1 MSSTRTGQNIDPQPI
16 PDAEA
21 RTVPRPK
28 TAATRLS
35 VEELEE
41 VESAAKRDGKSQA
54 EWIRDT
60 VLREARQRSAASVE
74 LVLAELSANRTIPD
88 QIAKQ
93 VSRTTQEVSR
103 LVSQSADQAL
113 ARIEDGAVKAIRNAT
128 VREVG
133 AKIESAI
140 AGPMAITE
148 EALRKLRSSA
158 ERAETASSSW
168 RSFTNIFRWQQLAIA
183 VLVGIVIGGAG
194 TWYFAS
200 RPLKE
205 AADYI
210 LLIKHAPASP
220 QNATQSTPPAP
231 HHPGKNQKPRS
242 TQDTQPQTEAAPV
255 TQQP

>member
-60 VLREARQRSAASVE
+60 VLREARQRSASVD
-74 LVLAELSANRTIPD
+74 LVLAELSANRVIPD
-88 QIAKQ
+88 QIAQQ
-93 VSRTTQEVSR
+93 VSRTTQELSR
-103 LVSQSADQAL
+103 LVGQSADQAL

-128 VREVG
+128 IREVG

-148 EALRKLRSSA
+148 EALRKLRNSA
-158 ERAETASSSW
+158 VHAETASSSW
-168 RSFTNIFRWQQLAIA
+168 RSFTDIFRWQQLAIA
-183 VLVGIVIGGAG
+183 VLVGIVIGGGG

-210 LLIKHAPASP
+210 LLLKNTPASP

-231 HHPGKNQKPRS
+231 HHPGKNQKSKS
-242 TQDTQPQTEAAPV
+242 TQEPQPQVEAVPV

>member
-28 TAATRLS
+28 SAGTRLS

-41 VESAAKRDGKSQA
+41 VESAAKRDGKSLA
-54 EWIRDT
+54 EWFRDT
-60 VLREARQRSAASVE
+60 VLREARQRSASVD
-74 LVLAELSANRTIPD
+74 LVLAELSASRAIPD
-88 QIAKQ
+88 QIAQQ

-113 ARIEDGAVKAIRNAT
+113 ARIEAGAVKAVRNAA
-128 VREVG
+128 VSEVG

-140 AGPMAITE
+140 VGPMATIG
-148 EALRKLRSSA
+148 EALQKLESSA
-158 ERAETASSSW
+158 WHAEAASNHW
-168 RSFTNIFRWQQLAIA
+168 RSFTKIFRWQQLAIA
-183 VLVGIVIGGAG
+183 VLAGIVIGGAG

-200 RPLKE
+200 LPLKE

-210 LLIKHAPASP
+210 LLLKNAPASP
-220 QNATQSTPPAP
+220 QDATQNTPPAS
-231 HHPGKNQKPRS
+231 HHPARNQKPKS
-242 TQDTQPQTEAAPV
+242 TQEPQPQTEAAPV

>member
-1 MSSTRTGQNIDPQPI
+1 MSSTRTGQNIDPQPL

-88 QIAKQ
+88 QIAQQ

-113 ARIEDGAVKAIRNAT
+113 ARIDAGAVKAVRNAA
-128 VREVG
+128 VSEVG

-140 AGPMAITE
+140 VGPMAT
-148 EALRKLRSSA
+148 
-158 ERAETASSSW
+158 
-168 RSFTNIFRWQQLAIA
+168 
-183 VLVGIVIGGAG
+183 
-194 TWYFAS
+194 
-200 RPLKE
+200 
-205 AADYI
+205 
-210 LLIKHAPASP
+210 IKRRCGS
-220 QNATQSTPPAP
+220 
-231 HHPGKNQKPRS
+231 
-242 TQDTQPQTEAAPV
+242 
-255 TQQP
+255 

>member
-1 MSSTRTGQNIDPQPI
+1 
-16 PDAEA
+16 
-21 RTVPRPK
+21 
-28 TAATRLS
+28 
-35 VEELEE
+35 LEE

-60 VLREARQRSAASVE
+60 VLREARQRSASVD
-74 LVLAELSANRTIPD
+74 LVLAELSANRVIPD
-88 QIAKQ
+88 QIAQQ
-93 VSRTTQEVSR
+93 VSRTTQELSR
-103 LVSQSADQAL
+103 LVGQSADQAL
-113 ARIEDGAVKAIRNAT
+113 ARIEAGAEKAIRKAAAS
-128 VREVG
+128 EVG
-133 AKIESAI
+133 AKIERAI

-158 ERAETASSSW
+158 VHAETASSSW
-168 RSFTNIFRWQQLAIA
+168 RSFTDIFRWQQLAIA

-220 QNATQSTPPAP
+220 QNATQSTPPAS
-231 HHPGKNQKPRS
+231 HHPAPKQKPRS
-242 TQDTQPQTEAAPV
+242 SNGTPSQTEAAPA
-255 TQQP
+255 QQQ

>member
-28 TAATRLS
+28 TAATRFS

-60 VLREARQRSAASVE
+60 VLREARQRSASVD
-74 LVLAELSANRTIPD
+74 LVLAELSANRVIPD
-88 QIAKQ
+88 QIAQQ

-103 LVSQSADQAL
+103 QVGQSADLAL
-113 ARIEDGAVKAIRNAT
+113 ARIEAGAEKAIRKAA
-128 VREVG
+128 VSEVG

-140 AGPMAITE
+140 VGPMRTLE

-158 ERAETASSSW
+158 VHAETASSNW

-200 RPLKE
+200 LPLKE
-205 AADYI
+205 AAEYI
-210 LLIKHAPASP
+210 LLLKNAPASP
-220 QNATQSTPPAP
+220 QNATQSTPSAS
-231 HHPGKNQKPRS
+231 HHIQHNQKPKS
-242 TQDTQPQTEAAPV
+242 TQETQPQTEAAPV

>member
-1 MSSTRTGQNIDPQPI
+1 MSSTRTGQNLDSQPL
-16 PDAEA
+16 PNADA
-21 RTVPRPK
+21 RTILRAK
-28 TAATRLS
+28 TVATRLS

-60 VLREARQRSAASVE
+60 GLREARQRSAASVE
-74 LVLAELSANRTIPD
+74 LVLAELSANRIIPD
-88 QIAKQ
+88 QIAQQ

-113 ARIEDGAVKAIRNAT
+113 ARIEAGAEKAIRNAT

-148 EALRKLRSSA
+148 EALRKLGSSA

-200 RPLKE
+200 GPLKE

-210 LLIKHAPASP
+210 LLLKNAPASP
-220 QNATQSTPPAP
+220 PNAPQSAPPAP
-231 HHPGKNQKPRS
+231 RHIQHNQKPKPV
-242 TQDTQPQTEAAPV
+242 DEPQPQVEAAPV

>member
-1 MSSTRTGQNIDPQPI
+1 MSSTRTGQNIDPQPL

-41 VESAAKRDGKSQA
+41 VESAAKRDGKSKA

-60 VLREARQRSAASVE
+60 VLREARQRSASVD
-74 LVLAELSANRTIPD
+74 LVLAELSANRAIPD
-88 QIAKQ
+88 QIAQQ

-113 ARIEDGAVKAIRNAT
+113 GRIEAGAVKAVRNAA
-128 VREVG
+128 VGEVG

-140 AGPMAITE
+140 VGPMATIE
-148 EALRKLRSSA
+148 EALRKLKSSA
-158 ERAETASSSW
+158 EHAETASNHW
-168 RSFTNIFRWQQLAIA
+168 RSFTKIFRWQQLAIA
-183 VLVGIVIGGAG
+183 VLAGIVIGGAG

-200 RPLKE
+200 LPLKE
-205 AADYI
+205 AAEYI
-210 LLIKHAPASP
+210 LLLKNAPASP
-220 QNATQSTPPAP
+220 QDATQNLRLLHTIR
-231 HHPGKNQKPRS
+231 HEIRS
-242 TQDTQPQTEAAPV
+242 RKALRSLNHRLRQRQ
-255 TQQP
+255 

>member
-16 PDAEA
+16 PDVEA

-60 VLREARQRSAASVE
+60 VLREARQRSASVD
-74 LVLAELSANRTIPD
+74 LVLAELSANRVIPD
-88 QIAKQ
+88 QIAQQ

-103 LVSQSADQAL
+103 LVGQSADQAL
-113 ARIEDGAVKAIRNAT
+113 ARIEAGAEKAIRKAA
-128 VREVG
+128 VSEVG

-140 AGPMAITE
+140 VGPMRTLE
-148 EALRKLRSSA
+148 EALRKLKSSA
-158 ERAETASSSW
+158 VHAETASSSW

-200 RPLKE
+200 LPLKE
-205 AADYI
+205 AAEYI
-210 LLIKHAPASP
+210 LFLKNAPASP
-220 QNATQSTPPAP
+220 QNATQSTPPAS
-231 HHPGKNQKPRS
+231 HHPGKNQKSKS
-242 TQDTQPQTEAAPV
+242 TQEPQPQVEAAPV

>member
-21 RTVPRPK
+21 RTVQRPK

-60 VLREARQRSAASVE
+60 VLREARQRSASVD
-74 LVLAELSANRTIPD
+74 LVLAELSANRVIPD
-88 QIAKQ
+88 QIAQQ

-168 RSFTNIFRWQQLAIA
+168 RSFTDIFRWQQLAIA

-200 RPLKE
+200 GPLKE
-205 AADYI
+205 AAEYI
-210 LLIKHAPASP
+210 LLLKHAPASP

-231 HHPGKNQKPRS
+231 HHPGKNQKSKS
-242 TQDTQPQTEAAPV
+242 TQEPQPQVEAAPV

>member
-1 MSSTRTGQNIDPQPI
+1 MSSTRTGQNIDPQPL

-60 VLREARQRSAASVE
+60 VLREARQRSASVE
-74 LVLAELSANRTIPD
+74 LVLAELSANRAIPD
-88 QIAKQ
+88 QIAQQ

-113 ARIEDGAVKAIRNAT
+113 GRIEAGAVKAVRNAA
-128 VREVG
+128 VSEVG

-140 AGPMAITE
+140 AGPMATIE
-148 EALRKLRSSA
+148 EALRKLKSSA
-158 ERAETASSSW
+158 EHAETASNHW
-168 RSFTNIFRWQQLAIA
+168 RSFTKIFRWQQLAIA
-183 VLVGIVIGGAG
+183 VLAGIVIGGAG

-200 RPLKE
+200 LPLKE

-210 LLIKHAPASP
+210 LLLKNAPASP
-220 QNATQSTPPAP
+220 QDATQNTPPAS
-231 HHPGKNQKPRS
+231 HHPARNQKPKS
-242 TQDTQPQTEAAPV
+242 TQEPQPQVGAAPV

>member
-60 VLREARQRSAASVE
+60 VLREARQRSASVE
-74 LVLAELSANRTIPD
+74 LVLAELSANRAIPD
-88 QIAKQ
+88 QIAQQ

-158 ERAETASSSW
+158 VHAETASSSW
-168 RSFTNIFRWQQLAIA
+168 RSFTDIFRWQQLAIA

-200 RPLKE
+200 LPLKE

-210 LLIKHAPASP
+210 LLLKNAPASP
-220 QNATQSTPPAP
+220 PNAPQSTPPAS
-231 HHPGKNQKPRS
+231 HHIQHNQKPKS
-242 TQDTQPQTEAAPV
+242 TQETQPQTEAAPV

>member
-1 MSSTRTGQNIDPQPI
+1 MSSTRTGQNIDPQPL

-60 VLREARQRSAASVE
+60 VLREARQRSASVE
-74 LVLAELSANRTIPD
+74 LVLAELSANRAIPD
-88 QIAKQ
+88 QIAQQ

-113 ARIEDGAVKAIRNAT
+113 ARIEAGAVKAVRNAG
-128 VREVG
+128 VSEVG

-140 AGPMAITE
+140 VGPMATIE
-148 EALRKLRSSA
+148 EALRKLKSSA
-158 ERAETASSSW
+158 EHAETASNHW
-168 RSFTNIFRWQQLAIA
+168 RSFTKIFRWQQLAIA
-183 VLVGIVIGGAG
+183 VLAGIVIGGAG

-200 RPLKE
+200 LPLKE

-210 LLIKHAPASP
+210 LLLKNAPVSP
-220 QNATQSTPPAP
+220 QDATQNTPPAS
-231 HHPGKNQKPRS
+231 HHPARNQKPKS
-242 TQDTQPQTEAAPV
+242 TQEPQPQVEAAPV

>member
-16 PDAEA
+16 PDVEA

-60 VLREARQRSAASVE
+60 VLREARQRSASVD
-74 LVLAELSANRTIPD
+74 LVLAELSANRVIPD

-158 ERAETASSSW
+158 VHAETASSSW
-168 RSFTNIFRWQQLAIA
+168 RSFTDIFRWQQLAIA

-200 RPLKE
+200 GPLKE
-205 AADYI
+205 AAEYI

-231 HHPGKNQKPRS
+231 HHPGKNQKSKSSNGTPS
-242 TQDTQPQTEAAPV
+242 QTEAAPA
-255 TQQP
+255 QQQ

>member
-1 MSSTRTGQNIDPQPI
+1 
-16 PDAEA
+16 
-21 RTVPRPK
+21 
-28 TAATRLS
+28 
-35 VEELEE
+35 
-41 VESAAKRDGKSQA
+41 
-54 EWIRDT
+54 
-60 VLREARQRSAASVE
+60 
-74 LVLAELSANRTIPD
+74 
-88 QIAKQ
+88 
-93 VSRTTQEVSR
+93 
-103 LVSQSADQAL
+103 L

-168 RSFTNIFRWQQLAIA
+168 RSFTDIFRWQQLAIA

-200 RPLKE
+200 GPLKE
-205 AADYI
+205 AAEYI

-231 HHPGKNQKPRS
+231 HHPGKNQKSKSSNGTPS
-242 TQDTQPQTEAAPV
+242 QTEAAPA
-255 TQQP
+255 QQQ

>member
-1 MSSTRTGQNIDPQPI
+1 MSSTRTGQNIDPQPL

-41 VESAAKRDGKSQA
+41 IESAAKRDGKSQA

-60 VLREARQRSAASVE
+60 VLREARQRSASVE
-74 LVLAELSANRTIPD
+74 LVLAELSANRVIPD
-88 QIAKQ
+88 QIAQQ

-113 ARIEDGAVKAIRNAT
+113 ARIEAGAVKAVRNAA
-128 VREVG
+128 VSEVG

-140 AGPMAITE
+140 VGPMATIE
-148 EALRKLRSSA
+148 EALRKLKSSA
-158 ERAETASSSW
+158 EHAETASNHW

-183 VLVGIVIGGAG
+183 VLAGIVIGGAG

-200 RPLKE
+200 LPLKE

-210 LLIKHAPASP
+210 LLLKNAPASP
-220 QNATQSTPPAP
+220 QDATQNTPPAS
-231 HHPGKNQKPRS
+231 HHPARNQKPRS
-242 TQDTQPQTEAAPV
+242 TQEPQPQVEAAPV

>member
-1 MSSTRTGQNIDPQPI
+1 MSSTRTGQNIDPQPL

-60 VLREARQRSAASVE
+60 VLREARQRSASVD
-74 LVLAELSANRTIPD
+74 LVLAELSANRVIPD
-88 QIAKQ
+88 QIAQQ

-113 ARIEDGAVKAIRNAT
+113 ARIEAGAEKAIRKAA
-128 VREVG
+128 VSEVG
-133 AKIESAI
+133 AKIGSAI
-140 AGPMAITE
+140 VGPMATIE
-148 EALRKLRSSA
+148 EALRKLKSSA
-158 ERAETASSSW
+158 EHAETASNHW
-168 RSFTNIFRWQQLAIA
+168 RSFTKIFRWQQLAIA
-183 VLVGIVIGGAG
+183 VLAGIVIGGAG

-200 RPLKE
+200 LPLKE
-205 AADYI
+205 AAEYI
-210 LLIKHAPASP
+210 LLLKNAPASP
-220 QNATQSTPPAP
+220 PNAPQSTPSAS
-231 HHPGKNQKPRS
+231 HHIQHNQKPKS
-242 TQDTQPQTEAAPV
+242 TQETQPQTEAAPG

>member
-1 MSSTRTGQNIDPQPI
+1 MSSTRTGQNIDPQPL

-60 VLREARQRSAASVE
+60 VLREARQRSASVE
-74 LVLAELSANRTIPD
+74 LVLAELSANRAIPD
-88 QIAKQ
+88 QIAQQ
-93 VSRTTQEVSR
+93 VGRTTQEVSR

-113 ARIEDGAVKAIRNAT
+113 ARIEAGAVKAVRNAA
-128 VREVG
+128 VSEVG

-140 AGPMAITE
+140 VGPMATIE
-148 EALRKLRSSA
+148 EALRKLKSSA
-158 ERAETASSSW
+158 EHAETASNHW
-168 RSFTNIFRWQQLAIA
+168 RSFTKIFRWQQLAIA
-183 VLVGIVIGGAG
+183 VLAGIVIGGAG

-200 RPLKE
+200 LPLKE
-205 AADYI
+205 AAEYI
-210 LLIKHAPASP
+210 LLLKNAPASP
-220 QNATQSTPPAP
+220 QDATQNTPPAS
-231 HHPGKNQKPRS
+231 HHPARNQKPKS
-242 TQDTQPQTEAAPV
+242 TQEPQPQVEAAPV

>member
-60 VLREARQRSAASVE
+60 VLREARQRSASVD
-74 LVLAELSANRTIPD
+74 LVLAELSASRAIPD
-88 QIAKQ
+88 QIAQQ

-113 ARIEDGAVKAIRNAT
+113 ARIEAGAVKAVRNAAVT
-128 VREVG
+128 EVG

-140 AGPMAITE
+140 VGPMATIG
-148 EALRKLRSSA
+148 EALQKLESSA
-158 ERAETASSSW
+158 WHAEAASNHW
-168 RSFTNIFRWQQLAIA
+168 RSFTKIFRWQQLAIA
-183 VLVGIVIGGAG
+183 VLAGIVIGGAG

-200 RPLKE
+200 LPLKE

-210 LLIKHAPASP
+210 LLLKNAPASP
-220 QNATQSTPPAP
+220 QDATQNTPPAS
-231 HHPGKNQKPRS
+231 HHPARNQKPKS
-242 TQDTQPQTEAAPV
+242 TQEPQPQVEAAPV

>member
-1 MSSTRTGQNIDPQPI
+1 MSSTRTGQNIDPQPL

-60 VLREARQRSAASVE
+60 VLREARQRSASVD
-74 LVLAELSANRTIPD
+74 LVLAELSANRVIPD
-88 QIAKQ
+88 QIAQQ
-93 VSRTTQEVSR
+93 VSRTTQELSR
-103 LVSQSADQAL
+103 LVGQSADQAL
-113 ARIEDGAVKAIRNAT
+113 ARIEAGAEKAIRKAA
-128 VREVG
+128 VSEVG

-158 ERAETASSSW
+158 VHAETASSSW
-168 RSFTNIFRWQQLAIA
+168 RSFTDIFRWQQLAIA

-200 RPLKE
+200 LPLKE
-205 AADYI
+205 AAEYI

-231 HHPGKNQKPRS
+231 HHPGKNQKSKSSNGTPS
-242 TQDTQPQTEAAPV
+242 QTEAAPA
-255 TQQP
+255 QQQ

>member
-1 MSSTRTGQNIDPQPI
+1 
-16 PDAEA
+16 
-21 RTVPRPK
+21 
-28 TAATRLS
+28 
-35 VEELEE
+35 
-41 VESAAKRDGKSQA
+41 
-54 EWIRDT
+54 
-60 VLREARQRSAASVE
+60 
-74 LVLAELSANRTIPD
+74 
-88 QIAKQ
+88 
-93 VSRTTQEVSR
+93 
-103 LVSQSADQAL
+103 
-113 ARIEDGAVKAIRNAT
+113 
-128 VREVG
+128 
-133 AKIESAI
+133 
-140 AGPMAITE
+140 MAITE

-231 HHPGKNQKPRS
+231 HHPAQRQKPRS
-242 TQDTQPQTEAAPV
+242 SQGTPPQAEATPV

>member
-60 VLREARQRSAASVE
+60 VLREARQRSASVD
-74 LVLAELSANRTIPD
+74 LVLAELSANRVIPD
-88 QIAKQ
+88 QIAQQ
-93 VSRTTQEVSR
+93 VGRTTQEVSR
-103 LVSQSADQAL
+103 LVGQSADQAL
-113 ARIEDGAVKAIRNAT
+113 ARIEAGAEKAIRKAA
-128 VREVG
+128 VSEVG
-133 AKIESAI
+133 AKIERAI
-140 AGPMAITE
+140 VGPMTTIE

-158 ERAETASSSW
+158 VHAETASSSW
-168 RSFTNIFRWQQLAIA
+168 RSFTDIFRWQQLAIA

-200 RPLKE
+200 GPLKE
-205 AADYI
+205 AAEYI
-210 LLIKHAPASP
+210 LLLKHAPASP
-220 QNATQSTPPAP
+220 QNATQSTPPAS
-231 HHPGKNQKPRS
+231 HHIQHNQKPRS
-242 TQDTQPQTEAAPV
+242 TQNTQPQTEAAPV

>member
-1 MSSTRTGQNIDPQPI
+1 MSSTRTGQNIDPQPL

-60 VLREARQRSAASVE
+60 VLREARQRSASVE
-74 LVLAELSANRTIPD
+74 LVLAELSANRAIPD
-88 QIAKQ
+88 QIAQQ

-113 ARIEDGAVKAIRNAT
+113 ARIEAGAVKAVRNAA
-128 VREVG
+128 VSEVG

-140 AGPMAITE
+140 VGPMATIE
-148 EALRKLRSSA
+148 EALRKLKSSA
-158 ERAETASSSW
+158 EHAETASNHW
-168 RSFTNIFRWQQLAIA
+168 RSFTKIFRWQQLAFA
-183 VLVGIVIGGAG
+183 VLAGIVIGGAG

-200 RPLKE
+200 LPLKE

-210 LLIKHAPASP
+210 LLLKNAPASP
-220 QNATQSTPPAP
+220 PNAPQSTPPAS
-231 HHPGKNQKPRS
+231 HHIQHNQKPKS
-242 TQDTQPQTEAAPV
+242 TQETQPQTEAAPV

>member
-1 MSSTRTGQNIDPQPI
+1 MSSTRTGQNIDPQPL

-60 VLREARQRSAASVE
+60 VLREARQRSASVE
-74 LVLAELSANRTIPD
+74 LVLAELSANRAIPD
-88 QIAKQ
+88 QIAQQ

-113 ARIEDGAVKAIRNAT
+113 VRIEAGAVKAVRNAA
-128 VREVG
+128 VSEVG

-140 AGPMAITE
+140 VGPMATIE
-148 EALRKLRSSA
+148 EALRKLKSSA
-158 ERAETASSSW
+158 EHAETASNHW
-168 RSFTNIFRWQQLAIA
+168 RSFTKIFRWQQLAIA
-183 VLVGIVIGGAG
+183 VFAGIVIGGAG

-200 RPLKE
+200 LPLKE
-205 AADYI
+205 AAEYI
-210 LLIKHAPASP
+210 LLLKNAPASP
-220 QNATQSTPPAP
+220 PNATQNTPPTP
-231 HHPGKNQKPRS
+231 HHIQHNQKPKS
-242 TQDTQPQTEAAPV
+242 TQETQPQTEAAPV

>member
-1 MSSTRTGQNIDPQPI
+1 MSSTRTGQNIDPQPL

-60 VLREARQRSAASVE
+60 VLREARQRSASVE
-74 LVLAELSANRTIPD
+74 LVLAELSANRAIPD
-88 QIAKQ
+88 QIAQQ

-113 ARIEDGAVKAIRNAT
+113 GRIEAGAVKAVRNAA
-128 VREVG
+128 VSEVG
-133 AKIESAI
+133 AKIGSAI
-140 AGPMAITE
+140 VGPMATIE
-148 EALRKLRSSA
+148 EALRKLKSSA
-158 ERAETASSSW
+158 EHAETASNHW
-168 RSFTNIFRWQQLAIA
+168 RSFTKIFRWQQLAIA

-200 RPLKE
+200 LPLKE

-210 LLIKHAPASP
+210 LILKNAPASP
-220 QNATQSTPPAP
+220 QDATQNTPPAS
-231 HHPGKNQKPRS
+231 HHPARNQKPKS
-242 TQDTQPQTEAAPV
+242 TQEPQPQVEAAPV

>member
-60 VLREARQRSAASVE
+60 VLREARQRSASVD
-74 LVLAELSANRTIPD
+74 LVLAELSANRVIPD
-88 QIAKQ
+88 QIAQQ

-168 RSFTNIFRWQQLAIA
+168 RSFTDIFRWQQLAIA

-200 RPLKE
+200 LPLKE

-210 LLIKHAPASP
+210 LLLKNAPASP
-220 QNATQSTPPAP
+220 QNATQNTPPAP
-231 HHPGKNQKPRS
+231 HHPARSLKSKS
-242 TQDTQPQTEAAPV
+242 TQEPQPQVEAAPV

>member
-1 MSSTRTGQNIDPQPI
+1 MSSTRTGQNIDPQPL

-60 VLREARQRSAASVE
+60 VLREARQRSASVE
-74 LVLAELSANRTIPD
+74 LVLAELSANRAIPD
-88 QIAKQ
+88 QIAQQ
-93 VSRTTQEVSR
+93 VGRTTQEVSR

-113 ARIEDGAVKAIRNAT
+113 ARIEAGAVKAVRNAA
-128 VREVG
+128 VSEVG

-140 AGPMAITE
+140 VGPMATIE
-148 EALRKLRSSA
+148 EALRKLKSSA
-158 ERAETASSSW
+158 EHAETASNHW
-168 RSFTNIFRWQQLAIA
+168 RSFTKIFRWQQLAIA
-183 VLVGIVIGGAG
+183 VLAGIVIGGAG

-200 RPLKE
+200 LPLKE
-205 AADYI
+205 AAEYI
-210 LLIKHAPASP
+210 LLLKNAPASP
-220 QNATQSTPPAP
+220 QNATQSTPSAP
-231 HHPGKNQKPRS
+231 HHIQHNQKPKS
-242 TQDTQPQTEAAPV
+242 VEEPQPQVEAAPV

>member
-60 VLREARQRSAASVE
+60 VLREARQRSASVD
-74 LVLAELSANRTIPD
+74 LVLAELSANRVIPD
-88 QIAKQ
+88 QIAQQ

-103 LVSQSADQAL
+103 LVGQSADQAL
-113 ARIEDGAVKAIRNAT
+113 ARIEAGAEKAIRKAA
-128 VREVG
+128 VSEVG
-133 AKIESAI
+133 AKIERAI
-140 AGPMAITE
+140 AGPMTTIE
-148 EALRKLRSSA
+148 EALRKLKSSA
-158 ERAETASSSW
+158 VYAETASSSW

-200 RPLKE
+200 GPLKE

-210 LLIKHAPASP
+210 LLLKNAPASP
-220 QNATQSTPPAP
+220 QDATQNTPPAS
-231 HHPGKNQKPRS
+231 HHPARNQKPKS
-242 TQDTQPQTEAAPV
+242 TQEPQPQVEAAPV

>member
-1 MSSTRTGQNIDPQPI
+1 MSSTRTGQNIDPQPL

-60 VLREARQRSAASVE
+60 VLREARQRSASVE
-74 LVLAELSANRTIPD
+74 LVLAELSANRVIPD
-88 QIAKQ
+88 QIAQQ

-113 ARIEDGAVKAIRNAT
+113 ARIEAGAVKAVRNAA
-128 VREVG
+128 VSEVG

-140 AGPMAITE
+140 VGPMATIE
-148 EALRKLRSSA
+148 EALRKLKSSA
-158 ERAETASSSW
+158 EHAETASNHW
-168 RSFTNIFRWQQLAIA
+168 RSFTKIFRWQQLGIA
-183 VLVGIVIGGAG
+183 VLAGIVIGGAG

-200 RPLKE
+200 LPLKE

-210 LLIKHAPASP
+210 LLLKNAPASP
-220 QNATQSTPPAP
+220 PNAPQSTPPAS
-231 HHPGKNQKPRS
+231 HHIQHNQKPKS
-242 TQDTQPQTEAAPV
+242 TQETQPQTEAAPV

>member
-21 RTVPRPK
+21 RTVPRDK

-35 VEELEE
+35 PDELEE
-41 VESAAKRDGKSQA
+41 VESAAKRDGKTLA
-54 EWIRDT
+54 VWLRDT
-60 VLREARQRSAASVE
+60 ALREARQRSASVD

-88 QIAKQ
+88 QIAQQ

-103 LVSQSADQAL
+103 LVGQSADKAL
-113 ARIEDGAVKAIRNAT
+113 ARIEAGAEKAIRKAA
-128 VREVG
+128 VSEVG
-133 AKIESAI
+133 AQIESAI

-158 ERAETASSSW
+158 VHAETASSSW

-183 VLVGIVIGGAG
+183 VLVGVVIGGAG

-210 LLIKHAPASP
+210 LLLKNAPASP
-220 QNATQSTPPAP
+220 PNAPQSTPPAS
-231 HHPGKNQKPRS
+231 HHIQHNQKPKS
-242 TQDTQPQTEAAPV
+242 TQETQPQTEAAPV

>member
-1 MSSTRTGQNIDPQPI
+1 MSSTRTGQNIDPQPL

-60 VLREARQRSAASVE
+60 VLREARQRSASVE
-74 LVLAELSANRTIPD
+74 LVLAELSANRAIPD
-88 QIAKQ
+88 QIAQQ

-113 ARIEDGAVKAIRNAT
+113 ARIEAGAVKAVRNAA
-128 VREVG
+128 VSEVG

-140 AGPMAITE
+140 VGPMATIE
-148 EALRKLRSSA
+148 EALRKLKSSA
-158 ERAETASSSW
+158 EHAETASNHW
-168 RSFTNIFRWQQLAIA
+168 RSFTKIFRWQQLAIA
-183 VLVGIVIGGAG
+183 VLAGIVIGGAG

-200 RPLKE
+200 LPLKE

-210 LLIKHAPASP
+210 LLLKNAPASP
-220 QNATQSTPPAP
+220 QNAPQSTPPAS
-231 HHPGKNQKPRS
+231 HHIQHNQKPKS
-242 TQDTQPQTEAAPV
+242 TQETQPQTEAAPV

>member
-28 TAATRLS
+28 SAGTRLS

-41 VESAAKRDGKSQA
+41 VESAAKRDGKSLA
-54 EWIRDT
+54 EWFRDT
-60 VLREARQRSAASVE
+60 VLREARQRSASVD
-74 LVLAELSANRTIPD
+74 LVLAELSASRAIPD
-88 QIAKQ
+88 QIAQQ

-113 ARIEDGAVKAIRNAT
+113 ARIEAGAVKAVRNAAVT
-128 VREVG
+128 EVG

-140 AGPMAITE
+140 VGPMATIG
-148 EALRKLRSSA
+148 EALQKLESSA
-158 ERAETASSSW
+158 WHAEAASNHW
-168 RSFTNIFRWQQLAIA
+168 RSFTKIFRWQQLAIA
-183 VLVGIVIGGAG
+183 VLAGIVIGGAG

-200 RPLKE
+200 LPLKE

-210 LLIKHAPASP
+210 LLLKNAPASP
-220 QNATQSTPPAP
+220 QDATQNTPPAS
-231 HHPGKNQKPRS
+231 HHPARNQKPKS
-242 TQDTQPQTEAAPV
+242 TQEPQPQTEAAPV